1 MAAGLASY
9 PGRLRDVLRRCHA
22 SWTDGTEGYA
32 EQLGKTE
39 FAPLS
44 GRGRKKGSKASM
56 SHFGVCV
63 CGGGRG
69 AKSGRTA
76 KQAPW
81 PDVATSSAPQMGRAA
96 GWGSC
101 SSTPARKNAAPQLG
115 ALEAVSSPPV
125 SVRPPGVEHYML
137 PQWFL
142 GSEARVSLTGGLHS
156 AGKARGPLWVHRPRS
171 PLPTGR
177 PLVTRSELCFSL
189 VWCGPSQSLWS
200 RGRLQPRPRV
210 LGF

>member
-81 PDVATSSAPQMGRAA
+81 PDVATSSALQMGRAA

-101 SSTPARKNAAPQLG
+101 SSSTPARKN
-115 ALEAVSSPPV
+115 
-125 SVRPPGVEHYML
+125 RPPGVERYML
-137 PQWFL
+137 PQWFS
-142 GSEARVSLTGGLHS
+142 GSEARVSLTGDLHS
-156 AGKARGPLWVHRPRS
+156 AGKARGSLWVHRPRS

>member
-1 MAAGLASY
+1 MLPGQMGLKATQSSWERQSLLLCL
-9 PGRLRDVLRRCHA
+9 GRAVKRAPRLVCPI
-22 SWTDGTEGYA
+22 
-32 EQLGKTE
+32 LGC
-39 FAPLS
+39 
-44 GRGRKKGSKASM
+44 
-56 SHFGVCV
+56 VCV
-63 CGGGRG
+63 WGGRG

-156 AGKARGPLWVHRPRS
+156 AGRARGPLWVHRPRS